1 MKKKEKQ
8 SIFITK
14 KITGEK
20 MFFAF
25 AVDKEKKLA
34 PTLGKA
40 DFLLVLDEK
49 GKEISFQTAGKN
61 LCMLLEKSGAG
72 KLFCGGIG
80 NCSCMLLESS
90 GIELLY
96 GCREKALPSELL
108 EEYFRGSLARDKECF
123 CTSSGRS
130 CGECPGKF

>member
-1 MKKKEKQ
+1 
-8 SIFITK
+8 
-14 KITGEK
+14 

-61 LCMLLEKSGAG
+61 LCMLLEKSGAE

-90 GIELLY
+90 GMEILC
-96 GCREKALPSELL
+96 GCREKAIPAELL
-108 EEYFRGSLARDKECF
+108 KEYFRGSLTRDKECF

>member
-1 MKKKEKQ
+1 EK
-8 SIFITK
+8 
-14 KITGEK
+14 K
-20 MFFAF
+20 MFCAF

-40 DFLLVLDEK
+40 DFLLILDDK
-49 GKEISFQTAGKN
+49 GKEISFQAAERNIYQILT
-61 LCMLLEKSGAG
+61 ESGAE

-90 GIELLY
+90 GVELLC
-96 GCREKALPSELL
+96 GCREKSDPAELL
-108 EEYFRGSLARDKECF
+108 KEYLQGSLTRNKECF

>member
-1 MKKKEKQ
+1 
-8 SIFITK
+8 
-14 KITGEK
+14 

-80 NCSCMLLESS
+80 NCSCMLLEST
-90 GIELLY
+90 GMELLY
-96 GCREKALPSELL
+96 GCEENSLPAELL
-108 EEYFRGSLARDKECF
+108 KDFLHHTLKQEKECF
-123 CTSSGRS
+123 CTSCGRS